1 MMETQKHNPVSEV
14 FMELYELI
22 LNTAVD
28 LFQEQGLK
36 FTVQDIAGRMH
47 IAKKTIYH
55 IYPSKEALLTAI
67 VHYGFDQIQKGKQE
81 ILSRDMD
88 LVEKLRTVMIAMP
101 DSYQIL
107 DFRKLQE
114 LNRYPEVA
122 EQVRIRLKSDWDP
135 IIELI
140 REGQQQGRLRNISIP
155 VLRLMVTASI
165 EEFLSSDMLRKENI
179 LYREALESMMD
190 IIMKGIEV

>member
-1 MMETQKHNPVSEV
+1 
-14 FMELYELI
+14 MELYELI

>member
-1 MMETQKHNPVSEV
+1 
-14 FMELYELI
+14 MELYERI

-55 IYPSKEALLTAI
+55 IYPSKEALLTAL
-67 VHYGFDQIQKGKQE
+67 VHYGFDQIQRGKQE
-81 ILSRDMD
+81 ILSRDLD

-135 IIELI
+135 IIALI
-140 REGQQQGRLRNISIP
+140 EEGQRQGRLRDISIP
-155 VLRLMVTASI
+155 VLRLMVTSTI
-165 EEFLSSDMLRKENI
+165 ESFLSTDMLREENI

-190 IIMKGIEV
+190 IIMKGIEA